1 MRIIVTGTTGGIGG
15 AVKAAAI
22 SRGHEVV
29 GFDRAE
35 FGAIDLDQRAPF
47 PFEGTFDAVVFCTGT
62 CPVRPVALT
71 SDALLAET
79 VRVNCGLFLSLMR
92 RIVADRLAGPD
103 GLRAVAVSSV
113 SATEGWAGGTAYCAS
128 KGALSALCRAL
139 DAELAPKRI
148 SVRALEPRHVKTRMF
163 DACAGRMGADPS
175 QTRDPADLA
184 NEILDAIE
192 GKGDRKDDGTI

>member
-15 AVKAAAI
+15 AVKAAAT

-29 GFDRAE
+29 DFNRAE
-35 FGAIDLDQRAPF
+35 FGAIDSDQRAPF
-47 PFEGTFDAVVFCTGT
+47 PFGGTFDAIAFCTGT

-71 SDALLAET
+71 SDALLAEII
-79 VRVNCGLFLSLMR
+79 RVNCGLFLSLMR

-113 SATEGWAGGTAYCAS
+113 SAAEGWSGGAAYCAS

-139 DAELAPKRI
+139 DTELAPKRI
-148 SVRALEPRHVKTRMF
+148 SVRALEPRYVKTKMF
-163 DACAGRMGADPS
+163 DNCAGRMGVDPS
-175 QTRDPADLA
+175 LAQDPAELA
-184 NEILDAIE
+184 KEILDIIE
-192 GKGDRKDDGTI
+192 GGN